1 MTTLENVY
9 RMLKEGEGNF
19 ISGESLASSLG
30 VSRAAVW
37 KAVSALQ
44 EKGYEIETKKHHG
57 YRMTPC
63 DDYNEL
69 GL

>member
-30 VSRAAVW
+30 ISRAAVW

-44 EKGYEIETKKHHG
+44 EKGYEIETTTG
-57 YRMTPC
+57 
-63 DDYNEL
+63 
-69 GL
+69 